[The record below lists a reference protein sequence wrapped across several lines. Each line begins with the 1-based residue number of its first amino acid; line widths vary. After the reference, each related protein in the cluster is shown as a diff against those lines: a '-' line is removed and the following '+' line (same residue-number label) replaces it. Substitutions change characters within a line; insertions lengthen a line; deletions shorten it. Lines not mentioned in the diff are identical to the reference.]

1 MSVEMRVL
9 SYNIRSLRDDARAVA
24 DVIRS
29 ADPDV
34 VCLQEAPRFWR
45 WRSKCAELARRSG
58 LLYVNGGRTT
68 GGVAL
73 LVNLRVDVLEAREGL
88 LTKHGR
94 LHQRGLAAAV
104 VSRSGARLLVASAHL
119 GLDAAER
126 RTHAAEVLDLLGRMP
141 SGPTVLTGDLNEPAG
156 KPAWEVFHR
165 GGLRDLGPGSA
176 PTFPA
181 HGPSKRI
188 DAVLASGEVGL
199 TDYRVVSVEGADRA
213 SDHLPVLAVLSVPS
227 PGHTG

>member
-1 MSVEMRVL
+1 MSVELRVL
-9 SYNIRSLRDDARAVA
+9 SYNVRSLRDDRRAVA
-24 DVIRS
+24 EVIRS
-29 ADPDV
+29 VDPDV

-73 LVNLRVDVLEAREGL
+73 LVNLRVDVLEAHEGL
-88 LTKHGR
+88 LTKHPR

-126 RTHAAEVLDLLGRMP
+126 RGHAAEVLDLLGRLP
-141 SGPTVLTGDLNEPAG
+141 AGPTVLTGDLNEPPG
-156 KPAWEVFHR
+156 SPAWTVFQD
-165 GGLRDLGPGSA
+165 GGLRDVAPGSG

-181 HGPSKRI
+181 VAPRKRI
-188 DAVLASGEVGL
+188 DAVLASEDVGL
-199 TDYRVVSVEGADRA
+199 TDYRVVDSGGVQRA
-213 SDHLPVLAVLSVPS
+213 SDHRPVLALLSIPAAAAD
-227 PGHTG
+227 G